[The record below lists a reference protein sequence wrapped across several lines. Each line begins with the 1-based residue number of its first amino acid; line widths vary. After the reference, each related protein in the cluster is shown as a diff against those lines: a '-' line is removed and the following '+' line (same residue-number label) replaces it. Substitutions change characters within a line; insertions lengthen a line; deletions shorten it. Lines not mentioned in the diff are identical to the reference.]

1 MARRR
6 VRLTSRWPTLA
17 ETARVFKLSA
27 ATQRRLSREVAKY
40 MEKYKASLAASNRR
54 RARRLKASF
63 AISPPE
69 AVRPGDPDY
78 DLVRRRRRQPAHG
91 VPVREIKA
99 RLARL
104 K

>member
-6 VRLTSRWPTLA
+6 IRLSKKWPTLA
-17 ETARVFKLSA
+17 ETARVFKISA
-27 ATQRRLSREVAKY
+27 STQRRLSRRVDEFL
-40 MEKYKASLAASNRR
+40 EKHRELLGAANGRRARALKASLAASR
-54 RARRLKASF
+54 
-63 AISPPE
+63 PE

-78 DLVRRRRRQPAHG
+78 QLVRRRRRQPTHA